1 MVTARYFPFDNF
13 LPVVILY
20 ITHSEYNT
28 SNKIAFGEKMARQ
41 KQMGVTIP
49 ESARTQLEASSAAAG
64 HSIAEEIRRRLER
77 TFEEDARDPVLR
89 DFVSDL
95 VELAQLVKL
104 DTGMAWHKDAASH
117 AAFHSAL
124 LALLAQH
131 KPEGPPVFT
140 IARDLFGSGRSDD
153 PETVGRA
160 LFRHLQ
166 RIKQVQATTLEKIRR
181 LHQQKGEENS

>member
-1 MVTARYFPFDNF
+1 
-13 LPVVILY
+13 
-20 ITHSEYNT
+20 
-28 SNKIAFGEKMARQ
+28 MARQ

-49 ESARTQLEASSAAAG
+49 ETVRTQLEAASAAAG

-104 DTGMAWHKDAASH
+104 DTRMALHKGGALH
-117 AAFHSAL
+117 AAFRLAL

-131 KPEGPPVFT
+131 KPVCPPVFT
-140 IARDLFGSGRSDD
+140 IARH
-153 PETVGRA
+153 V
-160 LFRHLQ
+160 
-166 RIKQVQATTLEKIRR
+166 
-181 LHQQKGEENS
+181 